1 MVFALVGHPGHGA
14 DPRFNAKP
22 PSNAASKLWRP
33 ANGPHRR
40 RLSPYRSMAPRG
52 VTTRCDQR
60 SCQQGGYFYVPVGR
74 GVCPFRVQGTS
85 RGPALPGEMGG
96 PGITGLLGTGPRA
109 MPLRAAPG
117 EKLGAAACAAGT
129 KRNRCC
135 RHPLPALWGACQ
147 LGSARTRPSLA
158 AKALAIPGGPS
169 GNSAS
174 DSAAAGGQTGRDE
187 PGARMNPNRMG
198 LEEQT
203 QAHAL
208 RQGRQPSGLAG
219 GQPRPGR
226 ADAPAAGPAPATGGR
241 GALGPA
247 WCLQEITRVAFAD
260 VDQGHLAD
268 GRRTARTAA
277 DSSSDSNTGGSRRSA
292 ASCCA
297 RAAEVTDAYERL

>member
-1 MVFALVGHPGHGA
+1 MRWSRGSVAGP
-14 DPRFNAKP
+14 P
-22 PSNAASKLWRP
+22 PSPPACPVQRGLHAVAVCQRAAPPPTIAPQIDGTSRGNLPVVTRGAATNA
-33 ANGPHRR
+33 
-40 RLSPYRSMAPRG
+40 
-52 VTTRCDQR
+52 
-60 SCQQGGYFYVPVGR
+60 GYFCGPVPGD
-74 GVCPFRVQGTS
+74 VCPLQVQGMS

-219 GQPRPGR
+219 RQPRPGR